1 MDKTI
6 DEIFSQLLSVNE
18 TESTKEVS
26 RLMVT
31 LNYLLPGILQQALD
45 LVELHKVVR
54 KDSVLRKGTGR
65 DSNDLLLEGV
75 FTRHEA
81 TFTHDKRAVW
91 TVQPF
96 TKEKR
101 GTYKPTP
108 LQGTSFGYVV
118 DLDLWHCSCQEFAKS
133 KYTSSDFSNDTNSQL
148 SNLELINHSRSG
160 WGGTIHFGTSPE
172 TFRVP
177 VCVHIVAVFVF
188 SRGWRLF
195 DWMEQSKGGTVSP
208 RDSAK
213 EELLFV
219 GQFINKQVSSV
230 DEWLV
235 LSSL

>member
-6 DEIFSQLLSVNE
+6 DEIFTQLLRVNE
-18 TESTKEVS
+18 TESGKEIS
-26 RLMVT
+26 RLLVT
-31 LNYLLPGILQQALD
+31 LNYLLPGIFQQALD

-54 KDSVLRKGTGR
+54 KDSALRKGAGR
-65 DSNDLLLEGV
+65 DSNNLLLEGV

-81 TFTHDKRAVW
+81 TFTHDEKAIW

-96 TKEKR
+96 IIEKR
-101 GTYKPTP
+101 GTFKPAP

-133 KYTSSDFSNDTNSQL
+133 KYTSSDFGNDMNGQL

-160 WGGTIHFGTSPE
+160 WGGTIHFGMSPQ

-177 VCVHIVAVFVF
+177 TCVHIVAVFVF
-188 SRGWRLF
+188 SKGWKLF
-195 DWMEQSKGGTVSP
+195 SWMEQSKSDPISTGS
-208 RDSAK
+208 DA

-219 GQFINKQVSSV
+219 DQFTSKQVSSV
-230 DEWLV
+230 EEWLV